1 MCVLSHLKIFPTMKN
16 LIKIALP
23 LLAAV
28 VLTACGN
35 GGVTK
40 VSSHGSPYELIIVS
54 SHDNW
59 QGELGDT
66 LRSVMS
72 QPIPYLMGQEPM
84 FNVLR
89 IQPSAF
95 KDFITKHRNV
105 MIVNVDS
112 KYENPS
118 MTAAYDMYSAPQII
132 VSVTGPTVE
141 SLTDYVSQY
150 REELQANFNI
160 AERDR
165 YVARVSPYSDKQLDQ
180 KVKDKFGFDIKLV
193 KGFKLRNE
201 ADNFMWISFEY
212 PQSSQGLVIY
222 SYPYSDRSDFSEE
235 ALLARRE
242 EFVSKIPGQNEGS
255 HMITVTEYP
264 PYVTHMRIHGR
275 YWAEMRGF
283 WDVKNDF
290 MGGPFV
296 SYSTLDTQNN
306 RVVTLDFY
314 VYSPA
319 PSNPKRNYIRDLES
333 LMFTVSFP
341 GDKEITE
348 GQAE

>member
-118 MTAAYDMYSAPQII
+118 MTAAYGMYSAPQII
-132 VSVTGPTVE
+132 VSVTRPTVQTQ
-141 SLTDYVSQY
+141 TDHVSHKPS
-150 REELQANFNI
+150 EPHAILNTAHL
-160 AERDR
+160 DR
-165 YVARVSPYSDKQLDQ
+165 YVTVPHPNPPLPT
-180 KVKDKFGFDIKLV
+180 
-193 KGFKLRNE
+193 N
-201 ADNFMWISFEY
+201 Y
-212 PQSSQGLVIY
+212 PC
-222 SYPYSDRSDFSEE
+222 
-235 ALLARRE
+235 
-242 EFVSKIPGQNEGS
+242 
-255 HMITVTEYP
+255 
-264 PYVTHMRIHGR
+264 
-275 YWAEMRGF
+275 
-283 WDVKNDF
+283 
-290 MGGPFV
+290 
-296 SYSTLDTQNN
+296 
-306 RVVTLDFY
+306 
-314 VYSPA
+314 
-319 PSNPKRNYIRDLES
+319 
-333 LMFTVSFP
+333 
-341 GDKEITE
+341 
-348 GQAE
+348 